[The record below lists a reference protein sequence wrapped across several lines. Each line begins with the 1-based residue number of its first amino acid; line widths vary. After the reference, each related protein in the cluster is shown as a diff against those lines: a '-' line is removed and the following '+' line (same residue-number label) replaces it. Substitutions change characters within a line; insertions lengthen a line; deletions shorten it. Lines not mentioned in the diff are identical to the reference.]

1 MFEGMS
7 ETWTALVD
15 PTRRAVLDVLLEG
28 EQPVGE
34 IVERLR
40 LSQPQASKH
49 LRVLRDA
56 GLVRVRKDAQRRVYS
71 LDPGPMADLDAW
83 LAPYR
88 RLWNES
94 LDRLGAHLEENP

>member
-1 MFEGMS
+1 MS

-94 LDRLGAHLEENP
+94 LDRLGQHLEENP

>member
-1 MFEGMS
+1 MS

-34 IVERLR
+34 IVDRLR

-49 LRVLRDA
+49 LRVLREA
-56 GLVRVRKDAQRRVYS
+56 G
-71 LDPGPMADLDAW
+71 PGHRCARTPSGGSTPSTRGPIADLDAW
-83 LAPYR
+83 LSPYR
-88 RLWNES
+88 RLWNDS
-94 LDRLGAHLEENP
+94 LDRLEQHLEDQP

>member
-1 MFEGMS
+1 MS

-34 IVERLR
+34 IVDRLR

-49 LRVLRDA
+49 LRVLREA

-71 LDPGPMADLDAW
+71 VDPGPIADLDAW
-83 LAPYR
+83 LSPYR
-88 RLWNES
+88 RLWNDS
-94 LDRLGAHLEENP
+94 LDRLEQHLEDHP

>member
-1 MFEGMS
+1 MS
-7 ETWTALVD
+7 ETWAALVD

-34 IVERLR
+34 IVDRLR

-49 LRVLRDA
+49 LRVLREA

-71 LDPGPMADLDAW
+71 LDPDPIADVDAW
-83 LAPYR
+83 LSPYR
-88 RLWNES
+88 RLWNDS
-94 LDRLGAHLEENP
+94 LDRLEQHLEDQP

>member
-1 MFEGMS
+1 MS

-71 LDPGPMADLDAW
+71 LDPGPMADLDDW

-88 RLWNES
+88 RLWNDS
-94 LDRLGAHLEENP
+94 LDRLGQHLEEHP

>member
-1 MFEGMS
+1 MS

-34 IVERLR
+34 IVDRLR

-49 LRVLRDA
+49 LRVLREA

-71 LDPGPMADLDAW
+71 LDPGPIADVDAW
-83 LAPYR
+83 LSPYR
-88 RLWNES
+88 RLWNDS
-94 LDRLGAHLEENP
+94 LDRLEQHLEEQP

>member
-1 MFEGMS
+1 MS

-88 RLWNES
+88 RLWNDN

>member
-1 MFEGMS
+1 VS
-7 ETWTALVD
+7 DTWTALHD
-15 PTRRAVLDVLLEG
+15 PTRRAVLDALLDG
-28 EQPVGE
+28 EQSVGE

-40 LSQPQASKH
+40 VSQPQASKH

-71 LDPGPMADLDAW
+71 IDPGPIAELDDW

-88 RLWNES
+88 RLWNAS
-94 LDRLGAHLEENP
+94 LDRLGQHLEEHP

>member
-1 MFEGMS
+1 MS

-34 IVERLR
+34 IVDRLR

-49 LRVLRDA
+49 LRVLRQA
-56 GLVRVRKDAQRRVYS
+56 GLVTVRKDAQRRVYS
-71 LDPGPMADLDAW
+71 LDPRPIADLDAW
-83 LAPYR
+83 LSPYR
-88 RLWNES
+88 RLWNDS
-94 LDRLGAHLEENP
+94 LDRLEQHLEDQP

>member
-1 MFEGMS
+1 MS

-15 PTRRAVLDVLLEG
+15 PTRRAVLDVLLAG

-34 IVERLR
+34 IVDRLR

-49 LRVLRDA
+49 LRVLREA

-71 LDPGPMADLDAW
+71 LDPGPIADLDAW
-83 LAPYR
+83 LSPYR
-88 RLWNES
+88 RLWNDS
-94 LDRLGAHLEENP
+94 LDRLEQHLEDQP

>member
-1 MFEGMS
+1 MS

-15 PTRRAVLDVLLEG
+15 PTRRAVLDVLLDG

-34 IVERLR
+34 IVDRLR

-49 LRVLRDA
+49 LRVLREA

-71 LDPGPMADLDAW
+71 LDPRPIADVDAW
-83 LAPYR
+83 LSPYR
-88 RLWNES
+88 RLWNDS
-94 LDRLGAHLEENP
+94 LDRLEQHLEDQP